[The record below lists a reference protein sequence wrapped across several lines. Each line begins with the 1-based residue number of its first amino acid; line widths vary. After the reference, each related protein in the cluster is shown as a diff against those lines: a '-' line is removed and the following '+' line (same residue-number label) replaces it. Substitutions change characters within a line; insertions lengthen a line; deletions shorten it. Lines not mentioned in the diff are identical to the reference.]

1 MSLSYHQG
9 LFNVDLNVRESLM
22 VGNSVKVSHCAQLEP
37 VIKFNSDSIR
47 GGQHDNKVT
56 SVTVL

>member
-1 MSLSYHQG
+1 
-9 LFNVDLNVRESLM
+9 M
-22 VGNSVKVSHCAQLEP
+22 VGNSVKLSHCAQLEP

-56 SVTVL
+56 SVTVLSVLQQRKE